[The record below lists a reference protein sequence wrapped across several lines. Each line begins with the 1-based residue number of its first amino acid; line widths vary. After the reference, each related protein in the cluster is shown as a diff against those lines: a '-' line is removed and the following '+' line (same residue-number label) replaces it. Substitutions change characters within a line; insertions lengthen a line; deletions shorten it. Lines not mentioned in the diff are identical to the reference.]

1 MHLHPQAL
9 CESDQVGEGTRIW
22 AFAHVMRGAVVGAHC
37 NIGEA
42 AFVEAGAVIG
52 DRVTLK
58 NQVMVWDGVTIA
70 DDAFIGPG
78 VIFTNDG
85 HPRSPRMAQVQDR
98 YRDPVNWRR
107 PTRVERGATIGAGAI
122 LLPGLTIGSFAL
134 VGAGAVVTHDVKPH
148 EMVLGNPAR
157 PHGWVC
163 ACAGR
168 LDDGLTC
175 SLCRTAYRWEGETLV
190 PRGPSNV

>member
-37 NIGEA
+37 NIGEG
-42 AFVEAGAVIG
+42 AFIEAGAVVG

-58 NQVMVWDGVTIA
+58 NQVLVWDGVTIA
-70 DDAFIGPG
+70 DDAFVGPG
-78 VIFTNDG
+78 VIFTNDA
-85 HPRSPRMAQVQDR
+85 HPRSPRMPQVEDR
-98 YRDPVNWRR
+98 YRDPANWRR

-122 LLPGLTIGSFAL
+122 ILPGLTIGAFAM
-134 VGAGAVVTHDVKPH
+134 VGAGAVVIRDVKPQQI
-148 EMVLGNPAR
+148 VAGNPAK

-163 ACAGR
+163 VCAGG
-168 LDDGLTC
+168 LDDDLTC
-175 SLCRTAYRWEGETLV
+175 ALCRAAYRWEGDQLV
-190 PRGPSNV
+190 SREPPHV